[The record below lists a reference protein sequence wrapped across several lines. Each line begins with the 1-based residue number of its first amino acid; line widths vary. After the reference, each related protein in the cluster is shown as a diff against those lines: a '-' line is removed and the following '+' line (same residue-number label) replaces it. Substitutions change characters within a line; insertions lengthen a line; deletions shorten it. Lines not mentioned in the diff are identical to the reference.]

1 MVHRS
6 DKKHQD
12 KLKRQRQLA
21 DKTRRARVSGQS
33 AQRPDEI
40 VTLASNGQTQEALV
54 AAQQLTQQTPTAW
67 QAWNLLA
74 TLQDHLRLHAEAE
87 ASYRQ
92 VTQLA
97 PTRSE
102 GWHGLGR
109 ILCTR
114 HSTHEAIQCLNRAV
128 DIAGQ
133 DVAVLRDLA
142 RTFLVAGNVP
152 AAEEVMQQAKDLA
165 PDCPE
170 VWNMVGM
177 VAQQLEQ
184 IEDAAVAFCRA
195 LELRP
200 TMVDAWANLGEC
212 LRVLG
217 DLEQAQQMLDRAL
230 ELDPQHANALGFAG
244 LLAAMQG
251 QRPRAIELLK
261 AALAKNPR
269 YRLFRLQLART
280 LATNGQAEESLENL
294 SQLEQRFGEQPDV
307 LFERAGIH
315 ALLCQQEQSR
325 ALLDKMLRC
334 EPDNLLARVRRGL
347 MVPQIAMDRP
357 EIADTR
363 RQVESAVDEM
373 LAEDLP
379 SLPVPLDDFANSHF
393 YLSYHGENN
402 VRINQKLSRLFR
414 KLVPAANFVHPQL
427 PDLRR
432 LQHPGSRIRI
442 AFVSKNFCNH
452 TIGRLNLGLV
462 AGLDRSRF
470 EVTTCVFP
478 GTADAFQAKFQQAS
492 DHFLPLPGEP
502 GLAAQAL
509 AEHQPDLIFYTD
521 LGMDPT
527 TYQMAHNR
535 LAPIQFTSWGHPLTT
550 GISTIDYFISCEDMD
565 QDSSQAHYSEKL
577 VIFRHMLL
585 NYARPTLLS
594 ENIDKSALGLPANIR
609 LYLCP
614 QTIFKI
620 HPDFDAIL
628 GGILRSDRHGL
639 VMMIK
644 LGHESWRQK
653 LLARFART
661 IPDVHQRILWMDRLS
676 AMKFQHL
683 FRLGDVALDPYRF
696 GSGNT
701 CLEALSMGIP
711 LVTCPDPFM
720 RTRMAVA
727 CYNRMGL
734 TDPVADSPEQY
745 VQRAT
750 QIAMNPDYRR
760 HLAHEIL
767 QRSAILFDN
776 LSAVRELEGWIESA
790 VIHHA

>member
-40 VTLASNGQTQEALV
+40 VTLASNGHTQEALV

-152 AAEEVMQQAKDLA
+152 AAQEVMQQAKDLA

-492 DHFLPLPGEP
+492 DHFLTLPGEP

-521 LGMDPT
+521 LGMDPA

-535 LAPIQFTSWGHPLTT
+535 LAPIQFTSWGHPITT

-565 QDSSQAHYSEKL
+565 QDLSQAHYSEKL

-628 GGILRSDRHGL
+628 GGILRSDPNGL

-720 RTRMAVA
+720 RTRMAFA

-776 LSAVRELEGWIESA
+776 LAAVRELEGWIESA